1 MTFRTKL
8 LASTAAIML
17 ATGGTVWADGHATHP
32 VTGESLAT
40 EQVLIYSVQDDFSSI
55 DPHLVVDAS
64 GAAVVRDLFE
74 GLMNENAEG
83 DLVPGVATGYE
94 VTGNAMTYTFTL
106 RDTARWSNG
115 DPVVAGDFVYGFQRA
130 ADPETASANAWYLEV
145 MGIENAREVIAGNLP
160 LKALGVSAPDDSTFV
175 IVIDAPRPYFPQ
187 MVTSPTTFPAHR
199 ANIELH
205 GEDHTKPGNMVSN
218 GAYVLSEYV
227 PSEKL
232 TRLRN
237 EMYWDNDNTI
247 LEQVTALIINN
258 ASVALTRYLAGEINF
273 VMDVPAGQFPRLNA
287 EYPNEA
293 LSFPNPCSYSY
304 VFNHTEGGPE
314 ATKDPRVREALSLAV
329 NRDVIVNSVL
339 AGGQQ
344 PSFTFTH
351 WAVKGWEAPDLPI
364 MSMDQDARNARAQE
378 LMAEAGYG
386 TDGEPLAL
394 EIIFDTSDRHRAI
407 AVAVGQ
413 MWKQTLGVETT
424 LTDLEWATFSDTRG
438 SQSFE
443 VARGSWCAD
452 FNEPSTYLGLFT
464 SGSGDNDGKW
474 MNADVDALMQEAEL
488 ADDPM
493 PLYRRVEEIVSQE
506 TAIIPIYHYAS
517 VRMKD
522 PNLQNWPTENLLQN
536 WYSRDL
542 YFTTDD

>member
-8 LASTAAIML
+8 LATTAAIML
-17 ATGGTVWADGHATHP
+17 ATCGTVRADGHSTHP
-32 VTGESLAT
+32 VTGETLAAQ
-40 EQVLIYSVQDDFSSI
+40 QVLIYSVLDDFSSI
-55 DPHLVVDAS
+55 DPQMVADVA

-83 DLVPGVATGYE
+83 DLIAGVATGYE
-94 VTGNAMTYTFTL
+94 VTGNGMTYTFTL

-115 DPVVAGDFVYGFQRA
+115 DPVVAGDFVYGFQRV
-130 ADPETASANAWYLEV
+130 ADPETASANARYLEV

-187 MVTSPTTFPAHR
+187 MITHPATFPAHR

-205 GEDHTKPGNMVSN
+205 GEDHTKPDNMVSN

-227 PSEKL
+227 PSAKL
-232 TRLRN
+232 TRVRN

-247 LEQVTALIINN
+247 LEEVTALIINN

-287 EYPNEA
+287 DYPNEA
-293 LSFPNPCSYSY
+293 LSLPNPCSYSY
-304 VFNHTEGGPE
+304 VFNHTEGGPD
-314 ATKDPRVREALSLAV
+314 ATKDPRVREALSLAL
-329 NRDVIVNSVL
+329 NRDVIVNNVL

-394 EIIFDTSDRHRAI
+394 EIVFNTSDRHRAI

-413 MWKQTLGVETT
+413 MWRQTLGVETT
-424 LTDLEWATFSDTRG
+424 LADHEWATFRDTRG
-438 SQSFE
+438 AQNFE
-443 VARGSWCAD
+443 VASGSWCAD
-452 FNEPSTYLGLFT
+452 FNEPSAYLGLFT
-464 SGSGDNDGKW
+464 SGSSYNDGKW
-474 MNADVDALMQEAEL
+474 LNAEVDALMQEAEL